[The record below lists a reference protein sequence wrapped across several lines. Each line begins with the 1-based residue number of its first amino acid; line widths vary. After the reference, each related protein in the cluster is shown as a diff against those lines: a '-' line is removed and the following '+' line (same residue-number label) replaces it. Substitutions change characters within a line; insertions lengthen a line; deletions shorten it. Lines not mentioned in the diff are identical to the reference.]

1 MQHHGPATARRS
13 CVTTPAASATPWPRD
28 RCFHPPACPAQAHS
42 THCAF
47 RGDLMIQTTSPV
59 LCLRSALLVALAA
72 VAGSAAIVH
81 ASAVP
86 AVAGVRTSPAAPV
99 FAGFATPSTTQAAP
113 IADVVPVGGIAT
125 PVPVTPEMNF
135 ARTAPVVAALR
146 APATTPLAATTP
158 TAPALAIAGAARAA
172 PAAPPANAGPAG
184 PAAPAISP
192 ATPVAPTAAAAPA
205 RPRVGTHESCGHATA
220 NTQSQGDAYVLV
232 HGEGEV
238 MHGTPDDLHTA
249 PLRWRWKTRAVVS
262 RRWEA
267 IPGA

>member
-1 MQHHGPATARRS
+1 MRWHRFGKGSTCNTTGPPQPG
-13 CVTTPAASATPWPRD
+13 TPASR
-28 RCFHPPACPAQAHS
+28 RLQRRQR
-42 THCAF
+42 
-47 RGDLMIQTTSPV
+47 RGRVIAVSIRLRALRRRTQLTVPSWRSHDPDHFPV

-113 IADVVPVGGIAT
+113 IADVVRVGGIAT
-125 PVPVTPEMNF
+125 PAVTPEMNF

-172 PAAPPANAGPAG
+172 PAAPRPMQDLPDLLHLPFLRQHRSLPPQPLHRHGRASARMN
-184 PAAPAISP
+184 PAAMPLQTRRAK
-192 ATPVAPTAAAAPA
+192 AMPTCWCMA
-205 RPRVGTHESCGHATA
+205 RA
-220 NTQSQGDAYVLV
+220 
-232 HGEGEV
+232 
-238 MHGTPDDLHTA
+238 
-249 PLRWRWKTRAVVS
+249 K
-262 RRWEA
+262 
-267 IPGA
+267 

>member
-1 MQHHGPATARRS
+1 M
-13 CVTTPAASATPWPRD
+13 
-28 RCFHPPACPAQAHS
+28 
-42 THCAF
+42 
-47 RGDLMIQTTSPV
+47 

-72 VAGSAAIVH
+72 VAGSAAVVH

-86 AVAGVRTSPAAPV
+86 AVAGVRTSPAAQV

-113 IADVVPVGGIAT
+113 IADVVRVGGIAT
-125 PVPVTPEMNF
+125 PAVTPEMNF

-192 ATPVAPTAAAAPA
+192 ATPVVPTAAAAPA

-232 HGEGEV
+232 HGGSDAR
-238 MHGTPDDLHTA
+238 HA
-249 PLRWRWKTRAVVS
+249 R
-262 RRWEA
+262 
-267 IPGA
+267 

>member
-1 MQHHGPATARRS
+1 
-13 CVTTPAASATPWPRD
+13 
-28 RCFHPPACPAQAHS
+28 
-42 THCAF
+42 
-47 RGDLMIQTTSPV
+47 
-59 LCLRSALLVALAA
+59 
-72 VAGSAAIVH
+72 
-81 ASAVP
+81 
-86 AVAGVRTSPAAPV
+86 
-99 FAGFATPSTTQAAP
+99 
-113 IADVVPVGGIAT
+113 
-125 PVPVTPEMNF
+125 MNF

-249 PLRWRWKTRAVVS
+249 RRYAGDGRRVLWFRADGKQYLVRDPTLLHQLAVAYLRSQQLADAQARLAARQQALSERQAALAAQLSAHAEPRLLQASTRTASATTSTAAQPPATPDALQALARQQQALAQRQAVLASKQAGAS
-262 RRWEA
+262 RLATQQALKVLREA
-267 IPGA
+267 LRSGLAMRIDG